1 MPSKRPSQSAMD
13 AGAAPASPSPPR
25 SSKKRSSRPKPRAV
39 DAARHPA
46 PNPSPPPAAAAPASS
61 RSRERERKRRQRGAF
76 ADPAAVTA
84 PAAGGQH
91 GGAVQKLWGDADEV
105 ALLAGAAAFRARA
118 GHVPRLPD
126 MGALFDSIRG
136 SLSPHID
143 QAKVYYKLKRLK
155 GKYLHAAP
163 GASAGP
169 HERRVR
175 DLCASVWG
183 ADLEPLAEGDDERAA
198 AAAAA
203 ADQPRTVPD
212 AAAMLP
218 VLTEMLDEYWKTD
231 GRALSSVSLAKGLSL
246 LGTEEARFIE
256 GKWRRQLD
264 SEIQTQ
270 MRRHDLAKEVY
281 ALLMDA
287 IKALGP

>member
-1 MPSKRPSQSAMD
+1 M
-13 AGAAPASPSPPR
+13 
-25 SSKKRSSRPKPRAV
+25 
-39 DAARHPA
+39 
-46 PNPSPPPAAAAPASS
+46 
-61 RSRERERKRRQRGAF
+61 
-76 ADPAAVTA
+76 
-84 PAAGGQH
+84 
-91 GGAVQKLWGDADEV
+91 
-105 ALLAGAAAFRARA
+105 LLADAAAFRACV

-126 MGALFDSIRG
+126 MGSLFDSIRD

-143 QAKVYYKLKRLK
+143 HAKVCYKLKRLK
-155 GKYLHAAP
+155 GKYLHAAF
-163 GASAGP
+163 GAFARP

-183 ADLEPLAEGDDERAA
+183 ADLEPLAEGDDER

>member
-1 MPSKRPSQSAMD
+1 
-13 AGAAPASPSPPR
+13 
-25 SSKKRSSRPKPRAV
+25 
-39 DAARHPA
+39 
-46 PNPSPPPAAAAPASS
+46 
-61 RSRERERKRRQRGAF
+61 
-76 ADPAAVTA
+76 
-84 PAAGGQH
+84 
-91 GGAVQKLWGDADEV
+91 
-105 ALLAGAAAFRARA
+105 
-118 GHVPRLPD
+118 
-126 MGALFDSIRG
+126 
-136 SLSPHID
+136 
-143 QAKVYYKLKRLK
+143 
-155 GKYLHAAP
+155 
-163 GASAGP
+163 

-183 ADLEPLAEGDDERAA
+183 DDLEPLAEGDDEAG
-198 AAAAA
+198 

-231 GRALSSVSLAKGLSL
+231 GRALSGVSLEKGLSL

-287 IKALGP
+287 IKGLGP